1 MDRAFQSGASATPP
15 TAPASPSV
23 GHPTGGNPGT
33 GTQATKPG
41 PWWYHMMTEELL
53 GIVEG
58 AGLTP
63 DQEELTQIAS
73 AIQSGALFAAA
84 AAGTA
89 DALTASYTPAVAALR
104 NGMSLRVRAGV
115 ANATTTPTFTP
126 HSGTIAD
133 KTIVK
138 GSDTPLVAGDI
149 AGPGHWLELQ
159 YDLSLDKWVLM
170 NPANGISIGSGVQT
184 AAVEYFAR
192 RTAPTGFLKANGAA
206 VSRTTYA
213 ALFAALVQSSN
224 VTISIATPGVIGWT
238 SHGRIANDPVKLGS
252 TGSLPTGLTG
262 GVTYYVVGASITAN
276 TFQVSAAPGGA
287 AIATSGG
294 QTGTHTAISA
304 PYGDGDG
311 STTFNV
317 PEIRGEFIRGLD
329 DGRGVDAGR
338 ALGSG
343 QLDQVQGHGHNINK
357 SRWSGSGYG
366 NGSEITATTQNVS
379 GGDLSAT
386 TVIDDGVNGTAR
398 VGSET
403 RPRNVALLA
412 CIKY

>member
-1 MDRAFQSGASATPP
+1 MDRVFKSGASAVPP
-15 TAPASPSV
+15 LPPASPSV
-23 GHPTGGNPGT
+23 GYAIGGNPGT

-126 HSGTIAD
+126 RSGTIAA

-170 NPANGISIGSGVQT
+170 NPGNGISIGSGVQT
-184 AAVEYFAR
+184 AAVEYFALR
-192 RTAPTGFLKANGAA
+192 NAPTGFLKANGSA

-213 ALFAALVQSSN
+213 ALFAALVQSAN
-224 VTISIATPGVIGWT
+224 VTISIATPGVITWAA
-238 SHGRIANDPVKLGS
+238 HGREANDPVKLGS
-252 TGSLPTGLTG
+252 TGTLPTGLTG
-262 GVTYYVVGASITAN
+262 GVTYYVVGASITTN
-276 TFQVSAAPGGA
+276 TFQVSATPGGS

-294 QTGTHTAISA
+294 QTGTHTAVSA
-304 PYGDGDG
+304 PFGDGDG

-317 PEIRGEFIRGLD
+317 PDLRGEFIRGTD
-329 DGRGVDAGR
+329 GGRGVDAGR
-338 ALGSG
+338 AMGST
-343 QLDQVQGHGHNINK
+343 QADELKSHTHGI
-357 SRWSGSGYG
+357 GY
-366 NGSEITATTQNVS
+366 SISVDTS
-379 GGDLSAT
+379 GGVYSLPGASNNATSSAT
-386 TVIDDGVNGTAR
+386 G
-398 VGSET
+398 GSET